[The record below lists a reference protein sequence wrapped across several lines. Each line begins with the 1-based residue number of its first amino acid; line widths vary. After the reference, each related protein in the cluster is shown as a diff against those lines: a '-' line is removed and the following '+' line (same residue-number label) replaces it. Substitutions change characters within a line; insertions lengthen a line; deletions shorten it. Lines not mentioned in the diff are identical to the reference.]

1 MLEIREKLEP
11 MDIPELSAIGPK
23 ERLVFF
29 DIETTGLR
37 AGRAELYLIGLL
49 FHDGKD
55 WELIQW
61 FSQGLSDEEE
71 LLLRFSGF
79 LNDMRR
85 RHSPQKPILISY
97 NGDGFDIPFI
107 SSCLRAYGLPDIKGT
122 VLSFDLYKQLRGL
135 KRILGLPDMKL
146 KTIERFLGIDR
157 EDSFSGGELISVY
170 ERYRLLLA
178 EGSGEGEKLLSVLL
192 LHNAEDIRNM
202 PAICRMLSYEGLFS
216 GDFSFSSGEILRISG
231 RPVLD
236 LRYSLKGPL
245 PRELYYEDESYV
257 LSASP
262 ENDDL
267 LDLAV
272 SLYEGE
278 LKYFFADHKNYYY
291 LPAEDRAI
299 HKSVASF
306 VDRKSRKQATK
317 ATCYQK
323 REGLFLPEPEAIFAP
338 VYYKD
343 YGADIR
349 YAEFCG
355 DKLADE
361 ENMKRYA
368 VSVLGYV
375 QGKINAQRGSKM

>member
-146 KTIERFLGIDR
+146 KTIEHFLGIDR

-178 EGSGEGEKLLSVLL
+178 EGSGEGEKLLSVRYSCPVRKVHSLP
-192 LHNAEDIRNM
+192 NW
-202 PAICRMLSYEGLFS
+202 
-216 GDFSFSSGEILRISG
+216 LRLRFLRSRFQFPSG
-231 RPVLD
+231 RKRNPRWIQIHNRTLHEV
-236 LRYSLKGPL
+236 RQYL
-245 PRELYYEDESYV
+245 PRAIRTKCYIACT
-257 LSASP
+257 SAS
-262 ENDDL
+262 
-267 LDLAV
+267 A
-272 SLYEGE
+272 
-278 LKYFFADHKNYYY
+278 
-291 LPAEDRAI
+291 
-299 HKSVASF
+299 
-306 VDRKSRKQATK
+306 
-317 ATCYQK
+317 
-323 REGLFLPEPEAIFAP
+323 
-338 VYYKD
+338 
-343 YGADIR
+343 
-349 YAEFCG
+349 
-355 DKLADE
+355 
-361 ENMKRYA
+361 
-368 VSVLGYV
+368 
-375 QGKINAQRGSKM
+375 